1 MKHLIK
7 QLKQQK
13 PKAQEKIFQLYADYL
28 FRVCYRYLK
37 NRESAED
44 VLSQAFIK
52 IFSEIKHTDITEEI
66 QLKGWIKKIAINEAL
81 MLIRSSVK
89 LAQQTELTTV
99 TEPSEL
105 NSETELLEADL
116 VAMVMDLPLGYRTV
130 FNLYVIEGYQHHE
143 IAEQLNISVGTSKS
157 QLSKARKML
166 QQMIKE
172 EAVKCDNLAIR

>member
-1 MKHLIK
+1 MKKIIK
-7 QLKQQK
+7 LLKQQK

-52 IFSEIKHTDITEEI
+52 IFSEIKNTDITEEV
-66 QLKGWIKKIAINEAL
+66 QLKNWMKRIAVNEAL

-89 LAQQTELTTV
+89 FARQTELTAIADN
-99 TEPSEL
+99 SEID
-105 NSETELLEADL
+105 SETELLEADL
-116 VAMVMDLPLGYRTV
+116 TAMVMNLPAGYRTV
-130 FNLYVIEGYQHHE
+130 FSLYAIEGYQHHE
-143 IAEQLNISVGTSKS
+143 IARQLNISAGTSKS

-166 QQMIKE
+166 RQMIE
-172 EAVKCDNLAIR
+172 EENIRSERIAN